1 MTPPLCVGEWRERR
15 CEGVR
20 VAVVS
25 AHLDLPQKWH
35 FSAAYRSTQAVDRED
50 GRVCSKHNE
59 DKQDAVHDGQPDP
72 RVVPSA
78 WSTLRTVRVRR
89 CTHHWGGEAHDIV
102 ALWVFRGRAMPAI
115 VEDVEDTELF
125 DWEEVADVAAQRE
138 SASRTNCAGRARRSR
153 GLCWRGVCSSE
164 AWRAGE
170 GRR

>member
-35 FSAAYRSTQAVDRED
+35 FSAASRSTQAVDRED

-59 DKQDAVHDGQPDP
+59 DNKMQFMTANLIRGWFQRMEH
-72 RVVPSA
+72 
-78 WSTLRTVRVRR
+78 VRKYAFGVALIIGEERR
-89 CTHHWGGEAHDIV
+89 HDIV
-102 ALWVFRGRAMPAI
+102 ALWVFRGRGMPAI

-138 SASRTNCAGRARRSR
+138 RITDY
-153 GLCWRGVCSSE
+153 LCWEGPTIPRPVL
-164 AWRAGE
+164 E
-170 GRR
+170 GRVFK